1 MSYVEEQLGVVDAVA
16 TGMDTAIRPGE
27 SQADY
32 FKRIAQQQADYIKF
46 VEQQRASGVVVSPPL
61 FPGTPTPPPPTP
73 KSGAFNMILVGGGIL
88 ALAFVLL
95 RKPK

>member
-1 MSYVEEQLGVVDAVA
+1 MSYVKEQLGVVDVVA
-16 TGMDTAIRPGE
+16 TGMDTAMRSGE
-27 SQADY
+27 SLADY
-32 FKRIAQQQADYIKF
+32 LKRIAQQQADYIKF
-46 VEQQRASGVVVSPPL
+46 VEQQRASGVVVSQPL
-61 FPGTPTPPPPTP
+61 IPDAPKPKPTP